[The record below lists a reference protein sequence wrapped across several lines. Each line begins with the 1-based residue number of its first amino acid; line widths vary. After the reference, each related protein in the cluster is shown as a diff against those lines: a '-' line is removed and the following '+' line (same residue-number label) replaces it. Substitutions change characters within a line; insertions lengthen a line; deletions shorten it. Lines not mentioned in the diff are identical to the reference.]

1 MFISHLHLHL
11 SYAEFLQ
18 RLQTVL
24 AVKHVW
30 IGLCKGP
37 FFAWLIAAVGC
48 FHGLQVSKSTESI
61 GRYTTISV
69 VNAIFLVIACDALF
83 SVIFTELGI

>member
-1 MFISHLHLHL
+1 MFISHVHLHL
-11 SYAEFLQ
+11 SYAEFIH
-18 RLQTVL
+18 RLHKVL

-30 IGLCKGP
+30 IGICKGP

-48 FHGLQVSKSTESI
+48 YRGFQVSKNTESI

-83 SVIFTELGI
+83 SVVFTELGI